1 LVGAFRVSKQR
12 ACRVILLGRST
23 YYWRSK
29 AKDQTPL
36 RARLREL
43 AEARPRFG
51 YPRLHVLLRREGWKV
66 NIKRVYRLYKLEGLG
81 VRTKKRKK
89 RASHLRVVPH
99 APTKPN
105 ERWSMDFVQDS
116 LMDGRKFRALTVVDV
131 HTRECLAVHADSSLS
146 GRKVAAILDIVAAVR
161 GYPQEIT
168 VDNGTEFFSKAM
180 DAWAYNRR
188 VKLDLIRPG
197 RPMDNGYIESFNGRL
212 RDECL
217 NAELFSD
224 LLDAREKL
232 DAWRRDYNENR
243 PHSSIG
249 NLTPVEFANAV
260 RTKAGLKQA
269 ISST

>member
-1 LVGAFRVSKQR
+1 MSKQR
-12 ACRVILLGRST
+12 ACRLVRLGRST
-23 YYWRSK
+23 FYWRSK
-29 AKDQTPL
+29 ARDQTPL
-36 RARLREL
+36 RKRLREL

-81 VRTKKRKK
+81 VCTKKRKK
-89 RASHLRVVPH
+89 RGSHLRVVPE
-99 APTKPN
+99 APIRAN

-116 LMDGRKFRALTVVDV
+116 LLDGRKFRALTVVDV
-131 HTRECLAVHADSSLS
+131 FTRECLAVHADCSLS
-146 GRKVAAILDIVAAVR
+146 GRKVAAVLDTVATAR
-161 GYPQEIT
+161 GCPKEIT

-180 DAWAYNRR
+180 DAWAYHRG
-188 VKLDLIRPG
+188 VKLDFIRPG

-224 LLDAREKL
+224 LLNARAKL
-232 DAWRRDYNENR
+232 ECWRRDYKENR

-249 NLTPVEFANAV
+249 NLTPTEFANAV
-260 RTKAGLKQA
+260 RTDEGRNKAF
-269 ISST
+269 SSS

>member
-1 LVGAFRVSKQR
+1 MSKQR
-12 ACRVILLGRST
+12 ACRLIRLGRST
-23 YYWRSK
+23 YYWKSK

-36 RARLREL
+36 RRRLREL

-89 RASHLRVVPH
+89 RGSHLRVVPH
-99 APTKPN
+99 PPTRAN

-146 GRKVAAILDIVAAVR
+146 GRKVAAILDTVAGPR
-161 GYPQEIT
+161 GYPKEIT

-180 DAWAYNRR
+180 DAWAYQRR
-188 VKLDLIRPG
+188 VKLDFIRPG

-224 LLDAREKL
+224 LLDARTKL
-232 DAWRRDYNENR
+232 DAWRRDYNDNR

-249 NLTPVEFANAV
+249 NLTPTEFAATV
-260 RTKAGLKQA
+260 RTNEGSKQA
-269 ISST
+269 FSSS